1 MHMKMAADF
10 IPPHVLLLVV
20 AVRIYS
26 LAERPSCNSTFTSFQ
41 DLQAA
46 INRTETSHGASA
58 DYVLC
63 VNLQPGSVEYIGYS
77 STAVDSVSLIITGF
91 SQGAASYISDGAP
104 VVKCREPKDDSV
116 SGELSLNEYPLVVT
130 NSSLVVI
137 DGVQFEDC
145 MRPLQFNQIQRVE
158 LRQSIFR

>member
-1 MHMKMAADF
+1 MKMAADF
-10 IPPHVLLLVV
+10 IPLHVLLLVV

-46 INRTETSHGASA
+46 INQTETSHGA

-77 STAVDSVSLIITGF
+77 STAFDSVSLIITGS
-91 SQGAASYISDGAP
+91 SQGAGSYISYAAP
-104 VVKCREPKDDSV
+104 VVKCREPKDYSV

-130 NSSLVVI
+130 NSSLVI
-137 DGVQFEDC
+137 IEGVQFEDC
-145 MRPLQFNQIQRVE
+145 MRPLQFNQIRRVE